1 MTARAVVA
9 LSALVASLVAVSF
22 ATAAEESASS
32 TGRAA
37 VESSVVTVSMYE
49 MGFKLSASRVP
60 TGTVTFRVVN
70 DGKAVHDFRIN
81 GKGTPVLDPGEQA
94 TLTVDFPEP
103 GTFSFVCTVEGHAAA
118 GMIGKL
124 VVSGMAER
132 TNVSVSI
139 RSKGFKLSRK
149 VVPAGVVVFRVVNK
163 TKVMH
168 GFRILGKRT
177 PLLKFRQ
184 KAKLTVEFTKPGT
197 FTYSSP
203 VKRYRAAGMV
213 GELIVK

>member
-9 LSALVASLVAVSF
+9 LSALVASLVAVSL
-22 ATAAEESASS
+22 ATAAEDSTSTPAGTTGESH
-32 TGRAA
+32 
-37 VESSVVTVSMYE
+37 VVTVSMFE

-70 DGKAVHDFRIN
+70 DGKVVHDFRIN

-118 GMIGKL
+118 GMVGKL
-124 VVSGMAER
+124 VVSRMAER

-139 RSKGFKLSRK
+139 GSKGFKLSKK

-163 TKVMH
+163 TKVKH

-177 PLLKFRQ
+177 PLLKPRQ
-184 KAKLTVEFTKPGT
+184 KAKLMVEFTRPGT
-197 FTYSSP
+197 FTYSCP
-203 VKRYRAAGMV
+203 VKRYRVAGMV
-213 GELIVK
+213 GKLIVK